1 MALPKLQ
8 NSAQLQTGF
17 SLPINNNG
25 TSNGAQKSE
34 SVDQQ
39 NNNASVFNQAKAD
52 EQQKDKKSAKGVGGE
67 MGKIAAGNEGPTAA
81 GEVGNTQGTGAIE
94 GGNGSVAVNA
104 QNGTGT
110 QIASNNDGGQQ
121 EGYKQGVA
129 DTMKKF
135 GLSEGLC

>member
-1 MALPKLQ
+1 MAIQQLKMQGSTSITP
-8 NSAQLQTGF
+8 SAQNAG
-17 SLPINNNG
+17 
-25 TSNGAQKSE
+25 GAQNNQ

-39 NNNASVFNQAKAD
+39 NQDASVFNKAKAD
-52 EQQKDKKSAKGVGGE
+52 EAKKEEKGKANGVGGE
-67 MGKIAAGNEGPTAA
+67 MGKVGVANEGPTAA
-81 GEVGNTQGTGAIE
+81 GEAGNAQGTGAID
-94 GGNGSVAVNA
+94 GGNGNVSVNA

-110 QIASNNDGGQQ
+110 QIASNDNGGQQ